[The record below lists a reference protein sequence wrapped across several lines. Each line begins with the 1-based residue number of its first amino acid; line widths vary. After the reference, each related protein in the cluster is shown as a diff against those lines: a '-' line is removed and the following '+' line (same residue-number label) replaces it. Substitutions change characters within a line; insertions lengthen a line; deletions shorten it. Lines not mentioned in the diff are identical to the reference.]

1 VDIVQSGTTLCP
13 LVPGEVTSVNSK
25 TFEGLTLC
33 PATTLVFAGVNGSTF
48 GNLGRNV
55 FRGAHQTFVNA
66 SLFKNI
72 HATETFTIQLR
83 AQAYN
88 LFNHVNGFRPN
99 NDFNSVDFG
108 IDKAE
113 QRRRQLEFG
122 LRLVF

>member
-1 VDIVQSGTTLCP
+1 
-13 LVPGEVTSVNSK
+13 VPGETSRVNAK

-72 HATETFTIQLR
+72 HATETVVIQLR

-108 IDKAE
+108 VDKSE